1 MTTELLNMANNLDCK
16 IKRYNRIMN
25 DIRAATIT
33 YSERVKCVK
42 CDGTSLDIEIPD
54 ELIQPIYDML
64 YAYYKRLASHA
75 QTEFDIL
82 GEGV

>member
-1 MTTELLNMANNLDCK
+1 MTTELLDKARELDCE

-33 YSERVKCVK
+33 YSERAKYVKCN
-42 CDGTSLDIEIPD
+42 GTSLDIEIPD

-82 GEGV
+82 GE

>member
-1 MTTELLNMANNLDCK
+1 MTTELLEKAQGLDYK

-25 DIRAATIT
+25 DIRTANIT
-33 YSERVKCVK
+33 YSESVKYVK

-54 ELIQPIYDML
+54 ELKQPIYDML

-82 GEGV
+82 GEDV

>member
-1 MTTELLNMANNLDCK
+1 MTTELLENAKELDYK
-16 IKRYNRIMN
+16 IKRYNGIMN
-25 DIRAATIT
+25 DIRCATIT
-33 YSERVKCVK
+33 YKERKKIVKCY
-42 CDGTSLDIEIPD
+42 GTSLDIEIPD

-82 GEGV
+82 GE

>member
-1 MTTELLNMANNLDCK
+1 MTTELLNMANELDCK

-25 DIRAATIT
+25 DIRAATIS
-33 YSERVKCVK
+33 YPESAKYVK

-64 YAYYKRLASHA
+64 YAYYKRLSSHA
-75 QTEFDIL
+75 QKEFEEL
-82 GEGV
+82 

>member
-1 MTTELLNMANNLDCK
+1 MTTELLDMAKELDWK
-16 IKRYNRIMN
+16 IKRNNRIMN
-25 DIRAATIT
+25 DIKTATIT
-33 YSERVKCVK
+33 YSGMAKYVKCA
-42 CDGTSLDIEIPD
+42 GTSLDIEIPD

-82 GEGV
+82 GE

>member
-1 MTTELLNMANNLDCK
+1 MTTELLNMANGLDCK

-25 DIRAATIT
+25 DIRSSTII
-33 YSERVKCVK
+33 YSERAKYVK

-64 YAYYKRLASHA
+64 YAYYKRLSFNA

-82 GEGV
+82 GE

>member
-1 MTTELLNMANNLDCK
+1 MTTELLNTANGLDCK

-25 DIRAATIT
+25 DIRSSTIS
-33 YSERVKCVK
+33 YSERAKTVK

-82 GEGV
+82 GE

>member
-1 MTTELLNMANNLDCK
+1 MTTELLETAKVLDCK

-33 YSERVKCVK
+33 YSERVKYVK

-82 GEGV
+82 GE